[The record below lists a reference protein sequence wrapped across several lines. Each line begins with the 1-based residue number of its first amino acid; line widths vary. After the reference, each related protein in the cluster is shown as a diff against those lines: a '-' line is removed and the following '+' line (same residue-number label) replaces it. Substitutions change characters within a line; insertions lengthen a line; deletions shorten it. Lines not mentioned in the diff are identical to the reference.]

1 MPEDRNAH
9 SSADEK
15 LPVRLEQRGGWTVL
29 HLLEASLMSPA
40 VIDALGAHV
49 ERLLGEGKK
58 DLVLDFAQVQYIS
71 SSMIGVLVGARQSV
85 SKTGGRLVLAGLNP
99 RLRELLKITR
109 MEKMFTQAPD
119 VETAVGEERAT

>member
-1 MPEDRNAH
+1 MPDDHARPQPGSPAEA
-9 SSADEK
+9 
-15 LPVRLEQRGGWTVL
+15 LPVAIDQRGGWTVL
-29 HLLEASLMSPA
+29 RLMEASLMSPA

-58 DLVLDFAQVQYIS
+58 DLVIDFAQVQYIS

-85 SKTGGRLVLAGLNP
+85 AKAGGRLVLATLNP

-119 VETAVGEERAT
+119 VETAVGE